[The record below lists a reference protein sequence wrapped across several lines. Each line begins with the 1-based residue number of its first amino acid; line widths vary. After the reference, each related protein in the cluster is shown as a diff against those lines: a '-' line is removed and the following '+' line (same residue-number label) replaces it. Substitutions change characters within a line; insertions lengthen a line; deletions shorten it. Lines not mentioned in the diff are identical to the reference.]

1 MFSTVSANLGYP
13 YARLVCAIYFVV
25 SCAFVSGARATVV
38 RFNTVYGNID
48 VRLYDSAT
56 PLTVANFLNY
66 VNNGLYNGTFIHRS
80 IPGFIIQGGG
90 FTYTDQAGV
99 GDVQQFAQVKNEPGI
114 SNLTGT
120 IAMAKLADP
129 SQGGPPNG
137 GPNSAT
143 NQWFFNLS
151 DNNASNLDNQNG
163 GFTAFGRVVGTGMTA
178 VNKIAALTPYDI
190 DGPNAT
196 LFDDVPLRGT
206 DEVPN
211 PTSYEQILVYIN
223 SVQVLNYKAGDYDF
237 NGTVN
242 AADYSVWR
250 SSFGSTTNAAADGNG
265 DGKVDMRDYVIWRD
279 TLGQSGGP
287 GAGAGNLLDRSSVP
301 EPSSAML
308 VSGLCLGCCRRL
320 RRR

>member
-1 MFSTVSANLGYP
+1 MFRTVSPNYRYP
-13 YARLVCAIYFVV
+13 YARLICATSVVV
-25 SCAFVSGARATVV
+25 SFAIVSTTRATVV

-48 VRLYDSAT
+48 VRLYNTAT

-66 VNNGLYNGTFIHRS
+66 VNNARYNATFIHRS

-90 FTYTDQAGV
+90 FTYTDAAGV
-99 GDVQQFAQVKNEPGI
+99 GDVAEFAQVMNEPGI
-114 SNLTGT
+114 SNLAGT
-120 IAMAKLADP
+120 IAMAKLAAP
-129 SQGGPPNG
+129 AQGGPPNG

-151 DNNASNLDNQNG
+151 DDNASNLDTQNG
-163 GFTAFGRVVGTGMTA
+163 GFTAFGRVLGTGMTV
-178 VNKIAALTPYDI
+178 VNKIASLTPYDI
-190 DGPNAT
+190 DGMDNT

-223 SVQVLNYKAGDYDF
+223 TVQVLNYKAGDYDF

-242 AADYSVWR
+242 AADYTVWR

-265 DGKVDMRDYVIWRD
+265 DGKVDMRDYVVWRS

-287 GAGAGNLLDRSSVP
+287 GAGAGSLVGQGSVP

-308 VSGLCLGCCRRL
+308 VSGLFLGCCRRF